1 MKKQYEKPRLEV
13 TEFCFSEHIA
23 ASGGGTCFSV
33 WSNIGATSCTSGT
46 PELISVNN

>member
-23 ASGGGTCFSV
+23 AASGECVIV
-33 WSNIGATSCTSGT
+33 WLNVGPTSCTTGT
-46 PELISVNN
+46 PVKHSFNN